1 MDATHRLDICLGV
14 VGAIALTVT
23 GAKRADPSRGAR
35 RRRAGSRYLCND
47 EAGRSHVAA
56 ARSVT
61 DGADLRAS
69 EEGYNSGDVLSDRHT
84 MLA

>member
-1 MDATHRLDICLGV
+1 VDATHRLDICLGV

-23 GAKRADPSRGAR
+23 GAKHADLSRGAR
-35 RRRAGSRYLCND
+35 GWRAGSRYLRNGG
-47 EAGRSHVAA
+47 AGRSQMAA